1 MQSSLTLDR
10 FIRKRQ
16 APAESNCGEEEE
28 CQEKEPKTTEDMEDS
43 SSRRRKSYEEKRK
56 QEGRLFRQEWKK
68 TFAWLQF
75 DETKQEM
82 FCTACREFPSLADK
96 NSSVFYRKP
105 SFSHWN
111 IKAHASN
118 RRHEACVFAKQQRE
132 QQERG
137 SRNVQSLR
145 QMSSDT
151 EEKMKSYLISLILL
165 QNMSNRSVT
174 SKTCANFMW
183 RMACHWG
190 RLVHQSMWIP
200 APPTPGIRRGL
211 DGV

>member
-1 MQSSLTLDR
+1 MQGSLDR

-43 SSRRRKSYEEKRK
+43 SSRKRYEEKRK
-56 QEGRLFRQEWKK
+56 QEGQSFRQEWKK

-82 FCTACREFPSLADK
+82 FCTACRKFPSLADK
-96 NSSVFYRKP
+96 NSSFFTG
-105 SFSHWN
+105 SQAFHTGN
-111 IKAHASN
+111 ITAHASN

-132 QQERG
+132 QQGRG
-137 SRNVQSLR
+137 ARNVVQSLQ

-151 EEKMKSYLISLILL
+151 EEKMKKLFNISYFIAKHERPFSDFEDLCIS
-165 QNMSNRSVT
+165 T
-174 SKTCANFMW
+174 TF
-183 RMACHWG
+183 
-190 RLVHQSMWIP
+190 
-200 APPTPGIRRGL
+200 
-211 DGV
+211 